1 MPAILGLT
9 HCPKLFA
16 ATGRSYGHDW
26 HRGPALDLREIFLLP
41 AIAAGVTLLVAL
53 PAAQWL
59 HAQNLPLFI
68 TLAVEGGGVMLL
80 YLLLIYVTRPR
91 ATRERAAYVW
101 TLLRGRDLTGINRT

>member
-1 MPAILGLT
+1 
-9 HCPKLFA
+9 
-16 ATGRSYGHDW
+16 
-26 HRGPALDLREIFLLP
+26 LDLREIFLLP

-59 HAQNLPLFI
+59 HTQNLPLFL

-101 TLLRGRDLTGINRT
+101 GLLRHRPLNN